1 MKIKLYSYAKINLA
15 LNIGNVMA
23 DGMHPADTIMQQLAL
38 HDEIEVETIEDG
50 RGDIIITSNKEQ
62 VPLDATNLAYRGAL
76 LIRDTFSEDRPSEES
91 PGILTEEQRH
101 HTIKIHIQKNIPIAA
116 GLAGGSGNGA
126 AVMHALNVLWDLDL
140 SLEELCHLGKSLGAD
155 VPFCIAGQAAVNE
168 NLPDKIKESP
178 LASFAARGRGVG
190 ADLSPCRG
198 FTGYVV
204 LAKPDMGVSTKE
216 VYQGYDSCVV
226 TERPDVDA
234 LEEDLR
240 RGAAELTQAPALALE
255 APVALTQAA
264 TAPEAPAALAYRAAA
279 SNMINTLEC
288 YTLNAKEEVRI
299 LKSKMEELSPSAIKV
314 LMSGSGPTVFALFLD
329 KEKARDCHEAI
340 RALGYESYLTESR
353 G

>member
-50 RGDIIITSNKEQ
+50 RGDIIITSNKDQ

-126 AVMHALNVLWDLDL
+126 AVMHALNVLWNLDL

-155 VPFCIAGQAAVNE
+155 VPFCIAGQAAANE
-168 NLPDKIKESP
+168 NLPDKIKDSP

-240 RGAAELTQAPALALE
+240 RGSA
-255 APVALTQAA
+255 
-264 TAPEAPAALAYRAAA
+264 AALAYRAAA

-314 LMSGSGPTVFALFLD
+314 LMSGSGPTVFALFMD

>member
-50 RGDIIITSNKEQ
+50 RGDIIITSNKDQ

-155 VPFCIAGQAAVNE
+155 VPFCIAGQAAANE

-234 LEEDLR
+234 LEEDLH
-240 RGAAELTQAPALALE
+240 RGSAAALEPTPALA
-255 APVALTQAA
+255 
-264 TAPEAPAALAYRAAA
+264 PEAAADLAYRAAA

-314 LMSGSGPTVFALFLD
+314 LMSGSGPTVFALFMD